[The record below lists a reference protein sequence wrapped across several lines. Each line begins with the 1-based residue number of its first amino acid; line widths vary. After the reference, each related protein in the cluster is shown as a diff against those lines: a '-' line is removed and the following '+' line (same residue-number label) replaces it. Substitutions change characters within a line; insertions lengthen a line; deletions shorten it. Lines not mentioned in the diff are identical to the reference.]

1 MKTIISSLNEGNPEI
16 LFNRLSE
23 EFSPNSKFG
32 LLSKIDK
39 VFLHSMAKIIPKDGV
54 VVELGVYLGA
64 ASTIIAHSNST
75 LQIHSFDLFDNS
87 VQWPIDLHDTL
98 TIEALG
104 LNQKRTIENV
114 QKLVN
119 EYPNIHL
126 HKVEKLSHVEFNEP
140 IDLYL
145 EDANHSNPLLAFRL
159 HMWMPRVKVGGYVV
173 LHDYRPFLP
182 LDAQLRFKDVED
194 HVDRISKDPSWD
206 FVGSCGGFAVLQKI
220 K

>member
-16 LFNRLSE
+16 LFNNLSDE
-23 EFSPNSKFG
+23 LSPNSKFG
-32 LLSKIDK
+32 LLSKMDK
-39 VFLHSMAKIIPKDGV
+39 VFLHSMAKIIPKNGV

-87 VQWPIDLHDTL
+87 VQRPIDLHKTF

-104 LNQKRTIENV
+104 PNQKRTIENV

-126 HKVEKLSHVEFNEP
+126 HKVKILRHVEFNEP

-145 EDANHSNPLLAFRL
+145 EDANHSNPSLAFRL
-159 HMWMPRVKVGGYVV
+159 NMWMPRVKVGGYVV

-182 LDAQLRFKDVED
+182 PDAQLRFKDVED
-194 HVDRISKDPSWD
+194 HVNRINKYPNWE
-206 FVGSCGGFAVLQKI
+206 FVGSCGSYAVLQKT